1 MMHLTLKRLKAP
13 GSLEVRCGGVWEH
26 PCGDRVWWGG
36 GVRCRADRGW
46 MGGGRGMEYE
56 IKTKLKIKFTKK
68 RVCNPCNHFVEHVQ
82 SY

>member
-1 MMHLTLKRLKAP
+1 
-13 GSLEVRCGGVWEH
+13 
-26 PCGDRVWWGG
+26 
-36 GVRCRADRGW
+36 
-46 MGGGRGMEYE
+46 MEYE